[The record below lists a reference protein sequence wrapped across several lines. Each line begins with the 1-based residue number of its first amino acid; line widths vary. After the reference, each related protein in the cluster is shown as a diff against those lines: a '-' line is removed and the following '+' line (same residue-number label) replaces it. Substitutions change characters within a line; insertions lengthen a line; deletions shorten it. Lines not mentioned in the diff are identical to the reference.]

1 MLCTVSNHSF
11 ETCLCCRAGRYEVD
25 GYVYNSAEEPKI
37 LMTGKWNE
45 SMNYQPC
52 DSEGEPLPNT
62 ELQEVKLFLF
72 QGDNKEFLSVGLYVA
87 NTTILA
93 VFAARLLICHFL
105 KYSCFSPFS
114 AHES

>member
-72 QGDNKEFLSVGLYVA
+72 QGDDKEFLSICCKYNHSCCFCGKTFDMPLFK
-87 NTTILA
+87 
-93 VFAARLLICHFL
+93 VFLLFPLLCT
-105 KYSCFSPFS
+105 
-114 AHES
+114 